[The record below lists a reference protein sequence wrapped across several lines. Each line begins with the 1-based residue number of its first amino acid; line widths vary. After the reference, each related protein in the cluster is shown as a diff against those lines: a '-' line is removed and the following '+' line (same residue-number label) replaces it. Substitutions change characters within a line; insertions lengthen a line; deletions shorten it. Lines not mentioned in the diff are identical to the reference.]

1 MDTITYP
8 NENFN
13 FDNISL
19 GQPTV
24 IQGGSYFTKIS
35 SNSNIL
41 YLQTPSCYTKQ
52 GIVLS
57 GKKAYC
63 DLMYTSDDY
72 DILTWFERLVERLQ
86 QLIYDK
92 RKLWFH
98 NEMEMEDIDSAFTP
112 PVRIYKSGK
121 FHLVRTY
128 IQGLHSNNPLQGFSC
143 YDENEE
149 KVDPEILNTENK
161 KIIPLLEIKG
171 IKFSSKSFHFDISL
185 KQAMVIEE
193 NNFLNNCLIKLN
205 AQVKKAANS
214 ESTHTADKIT
224 LELNKDKETEDEE
237 TEDEQTIDNT
247 VISDSL
253 ENEEGEHDDNTKEE
267 VVENSLQNNTEQSDN
282 SESKIENEANEAIN
296 ENNHLV
302 DNTDAPP
309 LLNLGLEE
317 IDINTNDIE
326 DMNSNSINIKSANEA
341 YIELWNAAR
350 EKARQARKAA
360 ILAHL
365 DARKIRAENMLD
377 NLDEDSDEE
386 EFDAYVESLENLD
399 LEN

>member
-1 MDTITYP
+1 
-8 NENFN
+8 
-13 FDNISL
+13 
-19 GQPTV
+19 
-24 IQGGSYFTKIS
+24 
-35 SNSNIL
+35 
-41 YLQTPSCYTKQ
+41 
-52 GIVLS
+52 
-57 GKKAYC
+57 
-63 DLMYTSDDY
+63 
-72 DILTWFERLVERLQ
+72 
-86 QLIYDK
+86 
-92 RKLWFH
+92 
-98 NEMEMEDIDSAFTP
+98 
-112 PVRIYKSGK
+112 
-121 FHLVRTY
+121 
-128 IQGLHSNNPLQGFSC
+128 
-143 YDENEE
+143 
-149 KVDPEILNTENK
+149 
-161 KIIPLLEIKG
+161 
-171 IKFSSKSFHFDISL
+171 
-185 KQAMVIEE
+185 MVIEE

-205 AQVKKAANS
+205 AQVKKATNS

-224 LELNKDKETEDEE
+224 LELNKSKETEDEE
-237 TEDEQTIDNT
+237 TEDEQIIDNT

-253 ENEEGEHDDNTKEE
+253 EKEEGEHDGNTKEE

-282 SESKIENEANEAIN
+282 SESKIENEVNEAIN